1 MKTLI
6 GLLILQGIVQKPEN
20 GMYFSRTE
28 NVVSPYFSQEM
39 TEKTFHPFLKFLHFA
54 YNSKFDPDQYHKK
67 LYKIQPVLIT

>member
-20 GMYFSRTE
+20 GMYFSKTE
-28 NVVSPYFSQEM
+28 NVASPYFSQ
-39 TEKTFHPFLKFLHFA
+39 LLLHFA
-54 YNSKFDPDQYHKK
+54 GNSKFDADQYHKK